1 MKKPILML
9 SAVCL
14 LIVASCSKSKD
25 TPDQEQSKNEI
36 TINRTAYTTTV
47 IGTQTWT
54 TVNYNGSGGANYN
67 DGANDPRVGKLYSY
81 PEVKAIT
88 GLPTG
93 WRIPTE
99 ADVKTLMA
107 TVGTKLDGTNL
118 YTDATATQ
126 KLMSTTGWTNTA
138 LTGNNSTGLNLMATG
153 YSFASSTLSKDYSDK
168 GVVASF
174 WTSSSIQVQS
184 GTNNG
189 VITYVFYPLLFEV
202 STSSYDNSD
211 KPAGLRGA
219 LYNTSASGD
228 GTTTFPSERRSIRL
242 VKDN

>member
-1 MKKPILML
+1 M
-9 SAVCL
+9 
-14 LIVASCSKSKD
+14 
-25 TPDQEQSKNEI
+25 
-36 TINRTAYTTTV
+36 
-47 IGTQTWT
+47 
-54 TVNYNGSGGANYN
+54 
-67 DGANDPRVGKLYSY
+67 
-81 PEVKAIT
+81 KAIT

-107 TVGTKLDGTNL
+107 TVGTKLDGTSL

-138 LTGNNSTGLNLMATG
+138 LTGNNSTGFNLMATG
-153 YSFASSTLSKDYSDK
+153 YSFASSALSKDYSDK

-174 WTSSSIQVQS
+174 WTSSSIQVAS

-189 VITYVFYPLLFEV
+189 TPTYVFYPLLFEV
-202 STSSYDNSD
+202 STSSYDIAD

-219 LYNTSASGD
+219 IYNTSANGD
-228 GTTTFPSERRSIRL
+228 GITTFPSERRSIRF